1 MYTVF
6 GENLGRII
14 ALKDLTQ
21 EEVEGMSGISRQT
34 INKAIQIS
42 INNNH
47 NIKIT
52 TAIALSKAL
61 NIDFPKLFSRLTNE
75 DVKSIGEYIEDDYV
89 DIFVQN
95 VKRLVRGKNQ
105 KFLSSDPGIKEATVS
120 EILNYKVSDPYLSS
134 IIYISEVSNVEVEF
148 LLRRGGLGNDF

>member
-21 EEVEGMSGISRQT
+21 EEVEGMSGISRQM
-34 INKAIQIS
+34 INKALQTS
-42 INNNH
+42 INNNC

-52 TAIALSKAL
+52 TAIELAKAL
-61 NIDFPKLFSRLTNE
+61 NTDFPKLFSRLTNE

-89 DIFVQN
+89 DVFAQN
-95 VKRLVRGKNQ
+95 VKHL
-105 KFLSSDPGIKEATVS
+105 
-120 EILNYKVSDPYLSS
+120 
-134 IIYISEVSNVEVEF
+134 ISGTPV
-148 LLRRGGLGNDF
+148 